1 MYGFDRLIFFC
12 HILSYPFFTRV
23 VQFELVFFSSTKCA
37 LDYNKKVSFLY
48 LLPSFPFTFLG
59 FFVCFCLSFL
69 LLNFAFGRIKQLH
82 FDFLRSVIY
91 TWKRSISNQLAL
103 TNLHLSVFFSFFFF
117 KNLEEATRGG
127 GEDVQ
132 LCVCV
137 LVCLRRYIDFGRI
150 LRHDF
155 FMPSCLNKLLASTVQ
170 RAIEVGH
177 ENLFVLFEQP
187 NSGTF
192 VQAWGK
198 RAQKHEARTYDR
210 ETFSS
215 THTKKVGEDWTRCVT
230 GLWDRDSKNTEK

>member
-1 MYGFDRLIFFC
+1 M
-12 HILSYPFFTRV
+12 

-103 TNLHLSVFFSFFFF
+103 TNLHLSVFFSFFFQKF
-117 KNLEEATRGG
+117 RGG
-127 GEDVQ
+127 NTGRGRGRSAV
-132 LCVCV
+132 CVCV

-150 LRHDF
+150 LRHVF

-177 ENLFVLFEQP
+177 ENLLCSLSSRIQELLFKHGANVRKNMKLELMTGKHLVQHIPKKWGRIERDVLRGFEIEIAKTQR
-187 NSGTF
+187 NKELF
-192 VQAWGK
+192 
-198 RAQKHEARTYDR
+198 
-210 ETFSS
+210 F
-215 THTKKVGEDWTRCVT
+215 CF
-230 GLWDRDSKNTEK
+230 